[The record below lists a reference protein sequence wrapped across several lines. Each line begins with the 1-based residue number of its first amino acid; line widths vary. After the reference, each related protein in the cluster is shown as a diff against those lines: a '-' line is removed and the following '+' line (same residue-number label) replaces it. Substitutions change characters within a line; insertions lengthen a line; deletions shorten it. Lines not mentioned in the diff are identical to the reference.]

1 MSKKRLLCAFLTA
14 VLSAT
19 SLIPALAAPT
29 ASPVPSATAAASSS
43 PSASASPSATAKPSS
58 SPTGSAKPT
67 ASAKAKASASPAPSA
82 KASAAPSASPAA
94 PDASIFMENTNLT
107 PPAVKYAQSALLMDL
122 KSGRI
127 IYSKNADEKL
137 YPASITKILTGIIAL
152 EKLPLD
158 EVVTAN
164 YAALASITNEDSHMG
179 ILIGEELTVEQL
191 ISGMLVY
198 SANDAANV
206 LAIRIAGSMDAFA
219 EMMNAKAV
227 ELGAQNSHFVNPC
240 GIHDENHYTTAKDM
254 ALISQYAMKNEKF
267 REIVKTPIYKMNPTN
282 KYKTERILV
291 NTNLF
296 LGTSRSSYYYYS
308 PAIGI
313 KTGHTSDAQYCLVSA
328 AQYNNTEFLS
338 VVMKCPNKDTKEN
351 AYSYIDSKTLLEF
364 GFDNYSYQTIALPG
378 DIISD
383 SKVYEAKND
392 TRIAITVEKEVSAL
406 IPSGIDKAKDITVT
420 TDLPETL
427 TAPIAKGEKLGTVSY
442 SYQGT
447 VVGQA
452 NLIATNDVQRD
463 NLLFVLHII
472 TNILTSPFFYV
483 PAIILIFLILLSRH
497 LKKERDRKR
506 RLRQMRLNRQNT
518 LENGTPRRPDQKAT
532 RNERRVKQPNP
543 NSRYKGKKEE

>member
-1 MSKKRLLCAFLTA
+1 MSKKRLLCALLTA
-14 VLSAT
+14 VVSVASMMPAFAT
-19 SLIPALAAPT
+19 SS
-29 ASPVPSATAAASSS
+29 ASPAPSATAAASAK
-43 PSASASPSATAKPSS
+43 PTASAAASVSPSATAKPSS

-67 ASAKAKASASPAPSA
+67 SSAKAKTTAKPSA
-82 KASAAPSASPAA
+82 TPAASAAASAA
-94 PDASIFMENTNLT
+94 PDASVFMENTSLT
-107 PPAVKYAQSALLMDL
+107 PPAVKYAQAALLMDL

-152 EKLPLD
+152 EQLPLD

-179 ILIGEELTVEQL
+179 ILIGEELTVDQL

-206 LAIRIAGSMDAFA
+206 LAIRIAGSLEAFA

-227 ELGAQNSHFVNPC
+227 ELGAQNSHFTNPC
-240 GIHDENHYTTAKDM
+240 GVQDENHYTTARDIAM
-254 ALISQYAMKNEKF
+254 ISQYAMKNEKF
-267 REIVKTPIYKMNPTN
+267 REVVKTPIYKIPATN
-282 KYKTERILV
+282 KYKTERVLV

-296 LGTSRSSYYYYS
+296 LGTSRSTYYYYS

-406 IPSGIDKAKDITVT
+406 IPSNIDKVKDITVT

-427 TAPIAKGEKLGTVSY
+427 RAPIAKGEKLGTVSY
-442 SYQGT
+442 TYQGT
-447 VVGQA
+447 VIGQA

-497 LKKERDRKR
+497 LKKERERKR
-506 RLRQMRLNRQNT
+506 RQRQMRLNRQNKP
-518 LENGTPRRPDQKAT
+518 ESGTPRRPDQKAS
-532 RNERRVKQPNP
+532 RNERRIKEPNP
-543 NSRYKGKKEE
+543 NSRYKNQK